1 LCAGFEAV
9 NPKGSLM
16 FLIDSSSLK
25 KTSPFLIG
33 LLIVAQIDLASAAG
47 WPQSLLSLLHLTA
60 ANNDL
65 CRGVCT
71 GIGFSIDVLVI
82 FQLVRIYAKR
92 AMQGGGEAEHE

>member
-1 LCAGFEAV
+1 
-9 NPKGSLM
+9 M

-25 KTSPFLIG
+25 KSLPLLIG
-33 LLIVAQIDLASAAG
+33 LLIVAQIDLVSAAG

-71 GIGFSIDVLVI
+71 GIGISIDVLVT

-92 AMQGGGEAEHE
+92 AMQDGGEPEHE

>member
-1 LCAGFEAV
+1 
-9 NPKGSLM
+9 M

-92 AMQGGGEAEHE
+92 AMQGGGKAEHE

>member
-1 LCAGFEAV
+1 
-9 NPKGSLM
+9 M
-16 FLIDSSSLK
+16 FLIDSRSLK
-25 KTSPFLIG
+25 KSLPLLIG

-60 ANNDL
+60 TSDDL

-71 GIGFSIDVLVI
+71 GIGISIDVLVI

-92 AMQGGGEAEHE
+92 ATGDGGEAENQ